1 MRIFFEQ
8 GPQSLII
15 TDMPEELARLA
26 AVGDA
31 YEITCER
38 IVYLFK
44 LEKLT
49 QDFVQDSVA
58 MSVADAANLFFLRLQ
73 KLLEM

>member
-1 MRIFFEQ
+1 MRIFFEE

-26 AVGDA
+26 AVDDA
-31 YEITCER
+31 YEVTCER
-38 IVYLFK
+38 VVYLFK
-44 LEKLT
+44 LEQLT
-49 QDFVQDSVA
+49 QDFVKDSVV
-58 MSVADAANLFFLRLQ
+58 MSAADAANLFFLRLQ